1 MLLAGKINDVAIK
14 TGWTRSEESECVL
27 RKDFYRKLIGGILL
41 VSLIAIC
48 FMKPVQEYLHIPNH
62 ITLFEGQKLDMSK
75 AVSVSASLSSDN
87 SIVALSQDDKS
98 VSLQAKEQGKNEMF
112 LELAGFP
119 VKKVDVNVLKDFKV
133 IPGGQ
138 SIGVK
143 LNTIGVLVVGHHQ
156 VTTEEGKV
164 SPGETAGIQV
174 GDIITEIN
182 GQKIEKMTDV
192 APFVQEAGQNEKP
205 LKIRLSRESGKVET
219 ELMPQK
225 EKGEENYKLGLY
237 IRDSAAGIGTMTFY
251 HPESR
256 KYGALGHV
264 ISDMDTKKPIVVDDG
279 QIVKSTVTSI
289 EKGSNGN
296 PGEKL
301 ARFSSDKEVIGNI
314 KRNSPYGIFGELSR
328 DIRNGVMD
336 EPLPIALSHQV
347 KEGPA
352 QILTVVEDDEVKLF
366 DIEIVSTIPQKFPAT
381 KGMVIKVTDPEL
393 LGKTGGIVQGM
404 SGSPIIQ
411 DGKLIGAVTHVF
423 VNDPTSGYGVH
434 LEWMLNEAGID
445 IYEKPH
451 EKAS

>member
-1 MLLAGKINDVAIK
+1 MDVLYK
-14 TGWTRSEESECVL
+14 E
-27 RKDFYRKLIGGILL
+27 FFRKLIGGILL

-48 FMKPVQEYLHIPNH
+48 FIKPFQEYVHIPTH
-62 ITLFEGQKLDMSK
+62 ITLFEGQKIDLPKSVQ
-75 AVSVSASLSSDN
+75 VSSIRAKDDSIMALNEDSSSLSL
-87 SIVALSQDDKS
+87 I
-98 VSLQAKEQGKNEMF
+98 AKEQGKNEMI
-112 LELAGFP
+112 LELAGLP

-143 LNTIGVLVVGHHQ
+143 LNTVGVLVVGHHL
-156 VTTEEGKV
+156 VTTSEGKV
-164 SPGETAGIQV
+164 SPGESAGIQV

-182 GQKIEKMTDV
+182 GQKIENMSDV
-192 APFVQEAGQNEKP
+192 APFVQKAGETDKP
-205 LKIRLSRESGKVET
+205 LKIVITRESGKVET

-225 EKGEENYKLGLY
+225 EKSEASYKLGLY

-279 QIVKSTVTSI
+279 QIVRSTVTSI

-301 ARFSSDKEVIGNI
+301 ARFSADKEIIGNI
-314 KRNSPYGIFGELSR
+314 KRNSPYGIFGELNRS
-328 DIRNGVMD
+328 ISNGIMD
-336 EPLPIALSHQV
+336 RPLPIALSHQV

-352 QILTVVEDDEVKLF
+352 QILTVVENDEVKLF

-381 KGMVIKVTDPEL
+381 KGMVLKVTDPEL

-411 DGKLIGAVTHVF
+411 DGKVIGAVTHVF

-434 LEWMLNEAGID
+434 IEWMLNEAGID
-445 IYEKPH
+445 IYEKSH

>member
-1 MLLAGKINDVAIK
+1 MGLKMDF
-14 TGWTRSEESECVL
+14 L
-27 RKDFYRKLIGGILL
+27 RRIIGGILL
-41 VSLIAIC
+41 VSLIAIG
-48 FMKPVQEYLHIPNH
+48 FSKPIQQYIQIPTS
-62 ITLFEGQKLDMSK
+62 ITLFEGQQLKLQK
-75 AVSVSASLSSDN
+75 AVPVSATVPN
-87 SIVALSQDDKS
+87 EQAIIALSQDSKF
-98 VSLQAKEQGKNEMF
+98 VSLEAKEEGKDEMF
-112 LELAGFP
+112 LELAGLP

-143 LNTIGVLVVGHHQ
+143 LHTVGVLVVGHHQ
-156 VTTEEGKV
+156 VTTESGKI
-164 SPGETAGIQV
+164 SPGEQAGIQV

-182 GQKIEKMTDV
+182 GKKIHKMTDV
-192 APFVQEAGQNEKP
+192 APFVQEAGAAQKP
-205 LKIRLSRESGKVET
+205 LKLMVTRENGKFLA

-225 EKGEENYKLGLY
+225 EKGDDHFKLGLY

-251 HPESR
+251 HPETR

-301 ARFSSDKEVIGNI
+301 ARFSPDKAVIGNI
-314 KRNSPYGIFGELSR
+314 KRNSPYGIFGELNR
-328 DIRNGVMD
+328 DIKNGIMD
-336 EPLPIALSHQV
+336 EPMPIALSHQV

-352 QILTVVEDDEVKLF
+352 QILTVVEDDQVKLF

-381 KGMVIKVTDPEL
+381 KGMVIKITDPEL
-393 LGKTGGIVQGM
+393 LKKTGGIVQGM

-411 DGKLIGAVTHVF
+411 DGKLVGAVTHVF

-434 LEWMLNEAGID
+434 IEWMLNEAGID
-445 IYEKPH
+445 IYEKPAQR
-451 EKAS
+451 AS